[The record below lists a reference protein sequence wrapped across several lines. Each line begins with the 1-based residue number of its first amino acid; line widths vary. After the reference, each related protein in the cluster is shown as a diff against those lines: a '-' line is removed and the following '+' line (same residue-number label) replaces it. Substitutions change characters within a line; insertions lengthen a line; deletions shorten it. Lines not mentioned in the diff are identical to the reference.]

1 MFVVQSCLTL
11 CNPMYYRLLG
21 FSVHGI
27 LQAKILEG
35 VTIPFSRGSPWPR
48 DWTRSTA
55 LQADSLPSDI
65 RRSCKYTDTHQAKAT
80 WWQRQRSQWYSYKPG
95 HLKDWE
101 QRPEARKS
109 DRGFFPGAFRRS
121 MALLTPWLWLPAT
134 RTVREYI
141 CVVLSHQFVVLCFS
155 SPRKWIQVK
164 QPWKDMEREQRPGIQ

>member
-48 DWTRSTA
+48 DWTRSSA

-65 RRSCKYTDTHQAKAT
+65 RRSCKYIDTHRAKAM

-101 QRPEARKS
+101 QLPEARKS
-109 DRGFFPGAFRRS
+109 DKGFFPGAFRRS

-134 RTVREYI
+134 RTVREYV
-141 CVVLSHQFVVLCFS
+141 CVVLSQQFVVLCFS

-164 QPWKDMEREQRPGIQ
+164 QPWNDMEGEQRPGIQ